1 MRAYHL
7 SPGAG
12 LASLAPREQPTPD
25 PAPTEALVRVRA
37 AALNYRELNVARD
50 TYPLPLKRDLIPVSD
65 GAGEVVAV
73 GAEVTRVRVGDRV
86 MAAIFPR
93 WQDGPFDMAVS
104 AQLGGSLDGMLTEY
118 AALDQDALIPVP
130 EHLSYEQA
138 ATLPC
143 AAVTAWHALSGGRGV
158 QPGET
163 VLTLGSGGVS
173 LFALQFARLF
183 GARVI
188 ATTGDDDKAQRLT
201 ALGAEHVL
209 NYRGTPDWPE
219 RVRELTGGAGAEVIV
234 EVAGTIDQSLR
245 AVARGGEIAF
255 VGTLGGGE
263 PLGPVDPRALWLSGA
278 TVRPLAVGSRAH
290 FAAMARAIAAHRLE
304 PIIDRVF
311 DFDEAPAAYSYFQ
324 DARPLG
330 KVVIAAT
337 VPASGGE

>member
-7 SPGAG
+7 TPGAG
-12 LASLAPREQPTPD
+12 LAGLTLHEQSVPE
-25 PAPTEALVRVRA
+25 PARTEALVRVRA
-37 AALNYRELNVARD
+37 SALNYRELNVARN
-50 TYPLPLKRDLIPVSD
+50 TYPLPLKPDLIPVSD
-65 GAGEVVAV
+65 GAGEVVAI
-73 GAEVTRVRVGDRV
+73 GPEVTRVQPGDRV
-86 MAAIFPR
+86 MASIFPR
-93 WQDGPFDMAVS
+93 WLDGPFDLEVS

-118 AALDQDALIPVP
+118 AALGQDALVPIP

-143 AAVTAWHALSGGRGV
+143 AAVTAWHALTGGRGV

-188 ATTGDDDKAQRLT
+188 ATTGNDDKVQRLRS
-201 ALGAEHVL
+201 LGAAHVL
-209 NYRGTPDWPE
+209 NYRTTPDWPE

-255 VGTLGGGE
+255 VGLLDDGE
-263 PLGPVDPRALWLSGA
+263 PSATVDPRTLWLTGA

-290 FAAMARAIAAHRLE
+290 FTAMARAIAAHRLE
-304 PIIDRVF
+304 PVIDRVF
-311 DFDEAPAAYSYFQ
+311 GFDQAPAAYRYFQ

-330 KVVIAAT
+330 KVVLAHA
-337 VPASGGE
+337 

>member
-12 LASLAPREQPTPD
+12 IAGLALREQPVPD
-25 PAPTEALVRVRA
+25 PGPTEALVRIRA
-37 AALNYRELNVARD
+37 SALNYRELLVARD
-50 TYPLPLKRDLIPVSD
+50 TYPLPLKPDLIPVSD

-73 GAEVTRVRVGDRV
+73 GAEVTRVQLGDRV

-93 WQDGPFDMAVS
+93 WLDGPFDLEVS

-118 AALDQDALIPVP
+118 AALDQDALVLIPG
-130 EHLSYEQA
+130 HLSYEQA

-143 AAVTAWHALSGGRGV
+143 AAVTAWHALSGGRGI

-163 VLTLGSGGVS
+163 ALTLGSGGVS

-188 ATTGDDDKAQRLT
+188 ATTGSDDKTQRLT

-209 NYRGTPDWPE
+209 NYRTTPDWPE
-219 RVRELTGGAGAEVIV
+219 QVRELTGRAGAELVV
-234 EVAGTIDQSLR
+234 EVAGSIDQSLR

-255 VGTLGGGE
+255 VGLLGDGE
-263 PLGPVDPRALWLSGA
+263 QSAAIDPRTLWLSGA
-278 TVRPLAVGSRAH
+278 TVRPLAVGNRAH
-290 FAAMARAIAAHRLE
+290 FTAMARAIAAHRLE
-304 PIIDRVF
+304 PVIDRVF

-330 KVVIAAT
+330 KVVIT
-337 VPASGGE
+337 HP

>member
-1 MRAYHL
+1 MRAYHI

-12 LASLAPREQPTPD
+12 LAGLALREQPIPE
-25 PAPTEALVRVRA
+25 PAPAEALVRVRA
-37 AALNYRELNVARD
+37 SALNYRELLVARD
-50 TYPLPLKRDLIPVSD
+50 AYPLPLKPDLIPVSD

-73 GAEVTRVRVGDRV
+73 GRDVTRVVPGDRV

-93 WQDGPFDMAVS
+93 WLDGPFGIEVS

-118 AALDQDALIPVP
+118 AALSQDALVPIP
-130 EHLSYEQA
+130 EDLSYEQA

-173 LFALQFARLF
+173 LFAIQFAQLF

-188 ATTGDDDKAQRLT
+188 ATTANDDKARRLRV
-201 ALGAEHVL
+201 LGAEHVL
-209 NYRGTPDWPE
+209 NYRAAPDWPE
-219 RVRELTGGAGAEVIV
+219 RVRELTRGAGAEVIV

-255 VGTLGGGE
+255 VGLLGDGE
-263 PLGPVDPRALWLSGA
+263 APASVEPRTLWLSGA

-290 FAAMARAIAAHRLE
+290 FTAMARAIAAHHLE
-304 PIIDRVF
+304 PVIDRVF
-311 DFDEAPAAYSYFQ
+311 DFDHAPNAYHYFQ
-324 DARPLG
+324 ETRPRG
-330 KVVIAAT
+330 KVVIA
-337 VPASGGE
+337 PP

>member
-12 LASLAPREQPTPD
+12 ITGLALREQPVPD
-25 PAPTEALVRVRA
+25 PAPSEALVLVRA
-37 AALNYRELNVARD
+37 AALNYRELSVARD
-50 TYPLPLKRDLIPVSD
+50 TYPLPLKPDLIPVSD

-73 GAEVTRVRVGDRV
+73 GSKVTRVQPGDRV
-86 MAAIFPR
+86 TASIFPH
-93 WQDGPFDMAVS
+93 WLDGPFGPEVS

-118 AALDQDALIPVP
+118 AALDQDALVAIP

-143 AAVTAWHALSGGRGV
+143 AAVTAWHALTGGRGV

-173 LFALQFARLF
+173 MFALQFVRLF

-188 ATTGDDDKAQRLT
+188 ATTGHDDKAERLR

-209 NYRGTPDWPE
+209 NYRTTPDWPE
-219 RVRELTGGAGAEVIV
+219 RVRELTGGAGAEMIV
-234 EVAGTIDQSLR
+234 EVAGTIDQSVR

-255 VGTLGGGE
+255 VGLLDGRE
-263 PLGPVDPRALWLSGA
+263 ASAVDPSALWLSGA

-290 FAAMARAIAAHRLE
+290 FTAMARAIAAHRLE
-304 PIIDRVF
+304 PVIDRIF
-311 DFDEAPAAYSYFQ
+311 DFQEAPAAYRYFQ

-330 KVVIAAT
+330 KVVIAH
-337 VPASGGE
+337 P